1 MALKALENLVK
12 IGTLQAEAG
21 TAAEVDGLLTAGARR
36 LTDAENS
43 ALSLESRFDLAYNA
57 AHSLALAALRF
68 HGYRSK
74 NRYTVFQVLPHTLKV
89 SNSHWRVVDQAHAKR
104 NLAEYDGTFDVDV
117 ALVEAVIRVARELEI
132 GVRRL

>member
-1 MALKALENLVK
+1 M
-12 IGTLQAEAG
+12 
-21 TAAEVDGLLTAGARR
+21 
-36 LTDAENS
+36 
-43 ALSLESRFDLAYNA
+43 
-57 AHSLALAALRF
+57 
-68 HGYRSK
+68 
-74 NRYTVFQVLPHTLKV
+74 LPHTLKV